1 MNTTRRSPLSKL
13 KTTYCRLIGWLML
26 LTLITG
32 IRAKDSLKTL
42 KDRLENNRWTGCP
55 SICTPFGLRNFKTSH

>member
-1 MNTTRRSPLSKL
+1 MNTTHSPLSTL
-13 KTTYCRLIGWLML
+13 KSVCNELLGWFML

-42 KDRLENNRWTGCP
+42 KDRLDNN
-55 SICTPFGLRNFKTSH
+55 

>member
-1 MNTTRRSPLSKL
+1 MNTTRSPFSTLKSVCNKL
-13 KTTYCRLIGWLML
+13 LGWFML

-42 KDRLENNRWTGCP
+42 KDRLENN
-55 SICTPFGLRNFKTSH
+55 

>member
-1 MNTTRRSPLSKL
+1 MNTTRSPLSTL
-13 KTTYCRLIGWLML
+13 KSVLDEFVGWFML

-42 KDRLENNRWTGCP
+42 KDRLENN
-55 SICTPFGLRNFKTSH
+55 

>member
-42 KDRLENNRWTGCP
+42 KDRLENN
-55 SICTPFGLRNFKTSH
+55 